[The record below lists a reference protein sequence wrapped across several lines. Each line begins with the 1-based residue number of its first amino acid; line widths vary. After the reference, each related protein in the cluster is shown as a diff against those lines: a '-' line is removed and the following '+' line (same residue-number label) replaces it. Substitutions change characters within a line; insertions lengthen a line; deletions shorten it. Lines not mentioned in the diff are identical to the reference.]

1 MKYSDIKILPGVSVR
16 LTLLALLFLGRLLL
30 SFYGFVA
37 VSNSSESYHINVNG
51 KSLIF

>member
-51 KSLIF
+51 K

>member
-30 SFYGFVA
+30 SFYEMNYEMNVA
-37 VSNSSESYHINVNG
+37 LSINRIVEPHV
-51 KSLIF
+51 